1 MARRDFLKH
10 LGFHSQTTLCMSKRL
25 FQILDEMNQNDDKNR
40 TATCACCFDLVGA
53 KTANGGGHVTMG
65 VPADAVHKIFIGDYQ
80 PFLILLNKK
89 EYDRIEKASP
99 AVAPNTQL
107 PAEWLEEIE
116 RKSLEWN
123 QHGHRAVNAYKIGAR
138 EYATKLCQAENEIEG
153 KAYEI
158 ERLRRIV
165 SKHKSGRTNQ
175 EQREEIESLKRWKE
189 EAKQLLN
196 PVWEFADKNLK
207 VPLGQSKTDAVLM
220 HLNDARALLHEV
232 LVMNE
237 MWGDLPGE
245 YINKIKQY
253 LDGSK

>member
-107 PAEWLEEIE
+107 PAEVLEEIKLKAE
-116 RKSLEWN
+116 
-123 QHGHRAVNAYKIGAR
+123 
-138 EYATKLCQAENEIEG
+138 EYANRHIN
-153 KAYEI
+153 
-158 ERLRRIV
+158 
-165 SKHKSGRTNQ
+165 GRSQ
-175 EQREEIESLKRWKE
+175 PE
-189 EAKQLLN
+189 
-196 PVWEFADKNLK
+196 VWEIVFKANEAGATEYASKLHQVEQENAQLK
-207 VPLGQSKTDAVLM
+207 QWKAEASTLLKPILDYGQSKEANFPLGESITTTVLERCKKHDTASTLLKKVVEKYG
-220 HLNDARALLHEV
+220 HLYEWNSGII
-232 LVMNE
+232 NE
-237 MWGDLPGE
+237 
-245 YINKIKQY
+245 IKTF
-253 LDGSK
+253 LDGTK